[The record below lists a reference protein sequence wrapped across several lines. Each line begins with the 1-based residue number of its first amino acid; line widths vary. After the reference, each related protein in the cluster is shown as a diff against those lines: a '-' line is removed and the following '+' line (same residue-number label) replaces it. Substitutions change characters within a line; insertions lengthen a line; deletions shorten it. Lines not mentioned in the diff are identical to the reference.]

1 MSVYQEKQEIFLLK
15 LIFHCHTAK
24 ERKILFKK
32 GGEGWLAMEIKVPVW
47 FNTKNLNLPCCSR
60 LVLRFRS

>member
-1 MSVYQEKQEIFLLK
+1 MSVCQKKWEIFLLE

-24 ERKILFKK
+24 EGKILFKK
-32 GGEGWLAMEIKVPVW
+32 GGEGWVAMEIKVPVW
-47 FNTKNLNLPCCSR
+47 FNCKNLNLPCSR